1 MAASDIIRFDG
12 QVALVTGA
20 GKGLGRAYALELGA
34 RGATVLVNNRK
45 REPDGEPGSADLVV
59 REIVANGGMAS
70 ACYDS
75 VESDAA
81 GRAMVDLAL
90 ERHGRLDI
98 LINNAGVDQHA
109 PMHRLP
115 VDDFERIFSINFFG
129 SYYVTRAALGPMR
142 AAGYGR
148 VLFSTSSAGLY
159 GLHGLTAY
167 SASKA
172 ALLGLTRA
180 LAQEGAPKGIHV
192 NAIAPYARTQMTE
205 AHLAALPS
213 DRLSPDLVAPVA
225 AWLVSSACQESGDC
239 FIVGCGHIRRALM
252 MENTGIVFSPETP
265 LTAEAVAAAA
275 TDFMAMTESRTHS
288 DAAASFLSV
297 APEPMDRA
305 DPATKQ

>member
-1 MAASDIIRFDG
+1 MAASDIIRFDR

-20 GKGLGRAYALELGA
+20 GKGLGRAYALELA
-34 RGATVLVNNRK
+34 TRGATVLVNNRK

-59 REIVANGGMAS
+59 AEIVSKGGKAS

-90 ERHGRLDI
+90 ERYGRLDI

-115 VDDFERIFSINFFG
+115 VDDFERIFNINFFG

-180 LAQEGAPKGIHV
+180 LAQEGAPKGIYV

-205 AHLAALPS
+205 SHLANLPE

-225 AWLVSSACQESGDC
+225 AWLVSNACDESGDC
-239 FIVGCGHIRRALM
+239 FIVGCGHIRRAMM
-252 MENTGIVFSPETP
+252 MENSGISFSPETP
-265 LTAEAVAAAA
+265 LTAEAVASA
-275 TDFMAMTESRTHS
+275 TNGFMDMGETRTHP
-288 DAAASFLSV
+288 DAAASFMSV
-297 APEPMDRA
+297 APKPVGRNG
-305 DPATKQ
+305 PANTQ